1 MPLTGKAKAD
11 YQRELMKKRRVKPT
25 NDTSEGPPGVIV
37 PPGTTRGQVA
47 PGHEHYWL
55 RRAGDD
61 VAVCTAFE
69 MQGRIVGGCGQSRKY
84 EGKLLPTSDEH
95 PDLATAIIDSPHYK
109 EIQGKMPVTKGRAP
123 G

>member
-25 NDTSEGPPGVIV
+25 NDTSEGTSGGDV
-37 PPGTTRGQVA
+37 P

-61 VAVCTAFE
+61 FAVCTEFE
-69 MQGRIVGGCGQSRKY
+69 TQGRVVGGCGQKRKY
-84 EGKLLPTSDEH
+84 QGKLLPTSDEH
-95 PDLATAIIDSPHYK
+95 PDLAAAIIDSDRFK
-109 EIQGKMPVTKGRAP
+109 EIQSKMPVTKGRAP